1 MNLKRIFI
9 FISFISIFS
18 SSLSAQT
25 KQNDTQPLPY
35 SYKGIS
41 LGMSLDETKIA
52 LIQEPEFGYTGDRD
66 VSLIP
71 GSEQI
76 LIETDTT
83 NNLGSPFLTQCWFQ
97 FYNEK
102 LYIMTINLNK
112 DKIDYY
118 SMFTTLTK
126 KYGEPTTLDPQKTV
140 WEDDD
145 VILILEKP
153 LSVKYIEKKVYT
165 ELRNYS
171 NVEISAQEYTR
182 QLFLEEF

>member
-1 MNLKRIFI
+1 M
-9 FISFISIFS
+9 
-18 SSLSAQT
+18 
-25 KQNDTQPLPY
+25 PY

-41 LGMSLDETKIA
+41 LGMTLDETKIA
-52 LIQEPEFGYTGDRD
+52 LIQTPEFGYNGDRD
-66 VSLIP
+66 VSLVP
-71 GSEQI
+71 GDNQI

-112 DKIDYY
+112 NKIDYY

-140 WEDDD
+140 WESDDI
-145 VILILEKP
+145 ILILEKP
-153 LSVKYIEKKVYT
+153 LSVKYIDKKTYEELKNYT
-165 ELRNYS
+165 
-171 NVEISAQEYTR
+171 NVQISAEEYTR
-182 QLFLEEF
+182 ELFLEEF